1 MTQSNTNDRTAVL
14 DPEEV
19 KEVSA
24 ALDVV
29 GSVVRGEVDMQ
40 VATARRWPR
49 SVKAFLHAAKEMA
62 TLDEETA
69 ASCFYALP
77 RDGKTVEG
85 PSARLAEICASAW
98 GHMRI
103 QSRIIS
109 EDERFITARGEA
121 WDVQTNVAI
130 GYEVRRRITGRNGR
144 KYSDDMVTVTANAA
158 SSIALRN
165 AVFKVIPSAFW
176 RPLFLECKRVAVG
189 DVQTLVSRRDKM
201 LAHFQQLGVRREQ
214 VFEQLGIGGV
224 EDITLDHLA
233 TLRGLATALRDGDT
247 TVEEA
252 FPSKVQPKTGAAEP
266 EGFAAFT
273 DLMRVAAMQGA
284 EALQAALAAGTLEQR
299 EYLTKHQNATWE
311 SLKAAAM
318 QADTVKKGADAAQS

>member
-1 MTQSNTNDRTAVL
+1 MGNPTTAVL
-14 DPEEV
+14 DTEEAT
-19 KEVSA
+19 EVSA
-24 ALDVV
+24 ALDVI

-49 SVKAFLHAAKEMA
+49 SVKAFLHSAKEMA

-77 RDGKTVEG
+77 RDGKTVDG

-109 EDERFITARGEA
+109 EDDRFITARGEA
-121 WDVQTNVAI
+121 WDMQTNVAI
-130 GYEVRRRITGRNGR
+130 GYEVRRRITGRNGK

-201 LAHFQQLGVRREQ
+201 LAHFQQVGVRAEQ
-214 VFEQLGIGGV
+214 VFEQLGVGGA

-247 TVEEA
+247 TVDQA
-252 FPSKVQPKTGAAEP
+252 FPSKVQPKQVATEP
-266 EGFAAFT
+266 EGFSAWIDT
-273 DLMRVAAMQGA
+273 LRLSAMQGTV
-284 EALQAALAAGTLEQR
+284 ALQAELGKAELSQR

-311 SLKAAAM
+311 SLKAAAV
-318 QADTVKKGADAAQS
+318 QADTVKKASDAAQS